1 MISQGEV
8 PEVVSRVGI
17 ETEIV
22 SPSVVR
28 HVVVVVVVARRHHVG
43 VRQARDPEHSR

>member
-1 MISQGEV
+1 MILQGEV

-28 HVVVVVVVARRHHVG
+28 HVVVVVVAVRHHVG
-43 VRQARDPEHSR
+43 VGQALDPEHSR

>member
-28 HVVVVVVVARRHHVG
+28 HVVVVVARRHHVG
-43 VRQARDPEHSR
+43 VEQARDPEHSR